1 MPGEPRFGQNLEP
14 MLAASERVSV
24 IDRFEVAGMSG
35 ADGWPNSGRGEG
47 QPLQV
52 TEFGS
57 GIMASFATRTG
68 CLLSNSHLAS

>member
-14 MLAASERVSV
+14 MLAASEKVSV

-35 ADGWPNSGRGEG
+35 ADGWSNSARGRGEG

-57 GIMASFATRTG
+57 GIMASFTNEDW
-68 CLLSNSHLAS
+68 LLAQ

>member
-14 MLAASERVSV
+14 ILAASERVSV
-24 IDRFEVAGMSG
+24 IDRLEVAGTSW
-35 ADGWPNSGRGEG
+35 ADGWSNAGRGEG
-47 QPLQV
+47 LPLQV
-52 TEFGS
+52 TQIGS